1 MALRDVFAELCVS
14 WDDVVARL
22 GEDFQTFSV
31 LMHGLVDNGDDT
43 NIKISIARLL
53 FEVLPPDHPV
63 LRALSI
69 EDERSAD
76 AALNWQRTIAE
87 LARLLGR

>member
-1 MALRDVFAELCVS
+1 MALRDVFAELCAY

-22 GEDFQTFSV
+22 GEDHQTFSV
-31 LMHGLVDNGDDT
+31 LMHGLVDNRDDT
-43 NIKISIARLL
+43 KIQMSITRLL
-53 FEVLPPDHPV
+53 FEVLPPDHPI

-69 EDERSAD
+69 EDDRSPD
-76 AALNWQRTIAE
+76 AALHWQRTIAE